1 MNLGKIFNNSI
12 FKNASSLTFNQT
24 IQVLIQLFFI
34 PLYLTFWDL
43 NTYSEWIIIT
53 TFTTLLAISEFGL
66 ASFGLNL
73 TIILNK
79 ENKIKKCNETIQ
91 NIIFF
96 STLFISF
103 TILFILSLDF
113 FFDFQKIFNITSIEK
128 SNFQIIVLFIL
139 LRYLI
144 QSNMNFIN
152 GLYRIN
158 RKFHI
163 SNYMKSFFVITEI
176 ILIFIVLYNGGSI
189 LEVSL
194 ISLLNYFFAFFIVV
208 IFVKKEFKWL
218 KILNLSN
225 INKSFI
231 KKIFYPSLSFMTGN
245 VSKGF
250 IAQVTIVILNFFTTD
265 AFIIFYNS
273 LRLIING
280 GRQFINIISS
290 SYYPEITISYG
301 EKKFSKIS
309 KQFYSMLKYNFYT
322 SSIIFIILILFI
334 KEPFLIWTKYAVDWN
349 FNFFLFFII
358 SNFIEWL
365 GIPIMTLPYAINKA
379 EILNKAFM
387 LTMFLYTFILL
398 IAMPLISYHSIPLA
412 LFLINT
418 YLIIQSMIKV
428 KSITNFNF

>member
-189 LEVSL
+189 LEVSF

-225 INKSFI
+225 IK
-231 KKIFYPSLSFMTGN
+231 
-245 VSKGF
+245 
-250 IAQVTIVILNFFTTD
+250 
-265 AFIIFYNS
+265 
-273 LRLIING
+273 
-280 GRQFINIISS
+280 
-290 SYYPEITISYG
+290 
-301 EKKFSKIS
+301 
-309 KQFYSMLKYNFYT
+309 
-322 SSIIFIILILFI
+322 
-334 KEPFLIWTKYAVDWN
+334 
-349 FNFFLFFII
+349 
-358 SNFIEWL
+358 
-365 GIPIMTLPYAINKA
+365 
-379 EILNKAFM
+379 
-387 LTMFLYTFILL
+387 
-398 IAMPLISYHSIPLA
+398 
-412 LFLINT
+412 
-418 YLIIQSMIKV
+418 
-428 KSITNFNF
+428 